1 MKFQLSAPTGRA
13 RSYRKETP
21 VEGATITI
29 FRDKKT
35 CDVFLKFQVSG
46 PPAMLPHSRRKL
58 YLISGGIT
66 YAEGVI
72 AGSPGLQCEASYPG
86 FKSPL
91 LLRCKRCCNSF
102 PVGNNPFGVA
112 CLFGT
117 TLTQGSSLRIATLG
131 YPQ

>member
-1 MKFQLSAPTGRA
+1 MSEMMRPGDGNVLWLIKSMRIRSVIGSRSLRA
-13 RSYRKETP
+13 
-21 VEGATITI
+21 V
-29 FRDKKT
+29 
-35 CDVFLKFQVSG
+35 
-46 PPAMLPHSRRKL
+46 LPHSRKKL

-112 CLFGT
+112 CFE
-117 TLTQGSSLRIATLG
+117 R
-131 YPQ
+131 P